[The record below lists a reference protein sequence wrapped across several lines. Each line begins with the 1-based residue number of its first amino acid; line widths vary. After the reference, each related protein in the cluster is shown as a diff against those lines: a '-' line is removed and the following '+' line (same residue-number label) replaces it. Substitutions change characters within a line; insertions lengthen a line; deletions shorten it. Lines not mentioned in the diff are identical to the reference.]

1 MNNNETQTNFDNN
14 LDLTNANSFT
24 TPALAFERLYKI
36 VKMLRS
42 PEGCPW
48 DRKQTP
54 LTMRA
59 PLIEETFEAVDAISN
74 EDVNHTKEEL
84 GDVFLNASMIAS
96 IYEEK
101 DDFTIVQVMNDVCD
115 KIIRRHP
122 HVWKESE
129 GSENLIEGS
138 ANNAEKV
145 LEQWEAIK
153 QKVEGRKKKSSLDEV
168 SYGLP
173 PLLRAYKI
181 QKKAAKKGFDW
192 KDSSGTWDK
201 IYEEIS
207 ELKEASQTKTKD
219 EVEKEL
225 GDVLFSVINLAR
237 HLDVDPVLALASTNE
252 KFKRRFSYVEEK
264 MESSGTEMN
273 QDNLELMDKFWEEGK
288 NLGL

>member
-1 MNNNETQTNFDNN
+1 MNNE
-14 LDLTNANSFT
+14 LDLTSANDFT

-36 VKMLRS
+36 VQKLRS

-54 LTMRA
+54 LTMRQ
-59 PLIEETFEAVDAISN
+59 PLIEETFEAVDAISAG
-74 EDVNHTKEEL
+74 DANHTKEEL

-96 IYEEK
+96 IHEEN

-122 HVWKESE
+122 HVWKNSE
-129 GSENLIEGS
+129 GISSLVEGS
-138 ANNAEKV
+138 QNNADKV
-145 LEQWEAIK
+145 LEQWEQIK

-192 KDSSGTWDK
+192 KDAEGPWSK
-201 IYEEIS
+201 IQEEIA
-207 ELKEASQTKTKD
+207 ELKEASLTKTKD
-219 EVEKEL
+219 EIEKEL
-225 GDVLFSVINLAR
+225 GDVLFSVVNLAR
-237 HLDVDPVLALASTNE
+237 HLDVDPNLALASTNQ
-252 KFKRRFSYVEEK
+252 KFMKRFAYVEEK
-264 MESSGTEMN
+264 MELSGEQMN
-273 QDNLELMDKFWEEGK
+273 PENLEIMDKFWDESK
-288 NLGL
+288 KLGF

>member
-1 MNNNETQTNFDNN
+1 MNNE
-14 LDLTNANSFT
+14 LDLTSANDFT

-36 VKMLRS
+36 VQKLRS

-54 LTMRA
+54 LTMRQ
-59 PLIEETFEAVDAISN
+59 PLIEETFEAVDAISAG
-74 EDVNHTKEEL
+74 DANHTKEEL

-96 IYEEK
+96 IHEEN

-122 HVWKESE
+122 HVWKNSE
-129 GSENLIEGS
+129 GSSTLIEGS
-138 ANNAEKV
+138 QNDADKV
-145 LEQWEAIK
+145 LEQWEQIK

-192 KDSSGTWDK
+192 KDAEGPWSK
-201 IYEEIS
+201 IQEEVA
-207 ELKEASQTKTKD
+207 ELKEASLTKTKD
-219 EVEKEL
+219 EIEKEL
-225 GDVLFSVINLAR
+225 GDVLFSVVNLAR
-237 HLDVDPVLALASTNE
+237 HLDVDPNLALASTNQ
-252 KFKRRFSYVEEK
+252 KFMKRFAYVEEK
-264 MESSGTEMN
+264 MELSGEQMN
-273 QDNLELMDKFWEEGK
+273 PENLEIMDKFWDESK
-288 NLGL
+288 KLGF

>member
-1 MNNNETQTNFDNN
+1 MKFDTDMQD
-14 LDLTNANSFT
+14 DLTNSQNFETVGKS
-24 TPALAFERLYKI
+24 FERLYKI
-36 VKMLRS
+36 VQKLRS

-48 DRKQTP
+48 DKEQTP

-74 EDVNHTKEEL
+74 EDTNHTKEEL
-84 GDVFLNASMIAS
+84 GDVFLNASMIS
-96 IYEEK
+96 SMYEEN
-101 DDFTIVQVMNDVCD
+101 DDFSIVQVLNEVCD

-129 GSENLIEGS
+129 GSSSAIEGS
-138 ANNAEKV
+138 EKNAEKV

-153 QKVEGRKKKSSLDEV
+153 QRVEGRKKKSSLEEI

-192 KDSSGTWDK
+192 KDSDGPWSK
-201 IYEEIS
+201 IQEELV
-207 ELKEASQTKTKD
+207 ELKEASKSLSQ
-219 EVEKEL
+219 EEIQEEL
-225 GDVLFSVINLAR
+225 GDVLFSVVNLAR
-237 HLDVDPVLALASTNE
+237 HLKVDPVLALASTNE

-264 MESSGTEMN
+264 METSGIEMN
-273 QDNLELMDKFWEEGK
+273 QENLEIMDKFWDEGK
-288 NLGL
+288 GLGL

>member
-1 MNNNETQTNFDNN
+1 MNND
-14 LDLTNANSFT
+14 LDLTSANDFT

-36 VKMLRS
+36 VQKLRS

-54 LTMRA
+54 LTMRQ
-59 PLIEETFEAVDAISN
+59 PLIEETFEAVDAISAG
-74 EDVNHTKEEL
+74 DANHTKEEL

-96 IYEEK
+96 IHEEN

-122 HVWKESE
+122 HVWKNSEGSSSLVE
-129 GSENLIEGS
+129 GSEN
-138 ANNAEKV
+138 NADKV
-145 LEQWEAIK
+145 LEQWEQIK

-192 KDSSGTWDK
+192 KDAEGPWSK
-201 IYEEIS
+201 IQEEIA
-207 ELKEASQTKTKD
+207 ELKEASLTKTKD
-219 EVEKEL
+219 EIEKEL
-225 GDVLFSVINLAR
+225 GDVLFSVVNLAR
-237 HLDVDPVLALASTNE
+237 HLDVDPNLALASTNQ
-252 KFKRRFSYVEEK
+252 KFMKRFAYVEEK
-264 MESSGTEMN
+264 MELSGEQMN
-273 QDNLELMDKFWEEGK
+273 PENLEIMDKFWDESK
-288 NLGL
+288 KLGF

>member
-1 MNNNETQTNFDNN
+1 MKFDTEMQE
-14 LDLTNANSFT
+14 DLTKSQNFETVGKS
-24 TPALAFERLYKI
+24 FERLYKI
-36 VKMLRS
+36 VQKLRS

-48 DRKQTP
+48 DKEQTP

-74 EDVNHTKEEL
+74 EDTNHTKEEL
-84 GDVFLNASMIAS
+84 GDVFLNASMIS
-96 IYEEK
+96 SMYEEN
-101 DDFTIVQVMNDVCD
+101 DDFGIVQVLNEVCD

-129 GSENLIEGS
+129 GSSSAIEGS
-138 ANNAEKV
+138 EKNAEKV

-153 QKVEGRKKKSSLDEV
+153 QRVEGRKKKSSLEEI

-192 KDSSGTWDK
+192 KDSDGPWSK
-201 IYEEIS
+201 IQEELV
-207 ELKEASQTKTKD
+207 ELKEASKSLSQ
-219 EVEKEL
+219 EEIQEEL
-225 GDVLFSVINLAR
+225 GDVLFSVVNLAR
-237 HLDVDPVLALASTNE
+237 HLKVDPVLALASTNE

-264 MESSGTEMN
+264 MESSGIEMN
-273 QDNLELMDKFWEEGK
+273 QENLEIMDKFWDEGK
-288 NLGL
+288 GLGL

>member
-1 MNNNETQTNFDNN
+1 MNNE
-14 LDLTNANSFT
+14 LDLTSANDFT

-36 VKMLRS
+36 VQKLRS

-54 LTMRA
+54 LTMRQ
-59 PLIEETFEAVDAISN
+59 PLIEETFEAVDAISAG
-74 EDVNHTKEEL
+74 DANHTKEEL

-96 IYEEK
+96 IHEEN

-122 HVWKESE
+122 HVWKNSE
-129 GSENLIEGS
+129 GSSSLVEGS
-138 ANNAEKV
+138 QNNADKV
-145 LEQWEAIK
+145 LEQWEQIK

-192 KDSSGTWDK
+192 KDAEGPWSK
-201 IYEEIS
+201 IQEEIA
-207 ELKEASQTKTKD
+207 ELKEASLTKTKD
-219 EVEKEL
+219 EIEKEL
-225 GDVLFSVINLAR
+225 GDVLFSVVNLAR
-237 HLDVDPVLALASTNE
+237 HLDVDPNLALASTNQ
-252 KFKRRFSYVEEK
+252 KFMKRFAYVEEK
-264 MESSGTEMN
+264 MELSGEQMN
-273 QDNLELMDKFWEEGK
+273 PENLEIMDKFWDESK
-288 NLGL
+288 KLGF

>member
-1 MNNNETQTNFDNN
+1 MNNE
-14 LDLTNANSFT
+14 LDLTSANDFT

-36 VKMLRS
+36 VQKLRS

-54 LTMRA
+54 LTMRQ
-59 PLIEETFEAVDAISN
+59 PLIEETFEAVDAISAG
-74 EDVNHTKEEL
+74 DANHTKEEL

-96 IYEEK
+96 IHEEN

-122 HVWKESE
+122 HVWKNSEGSSTLVE
-129 GSENLIEGS
+129 GSEN
-138 ANNAEKV
+138 NADKV
-145 LEQWEAIK
+145 LEQWEQIK

-192 KDSSGTWDK
+192 KDAEGPWSK
-201 IYEEIS
+201 IQEEIA
-207 ELKEASQTKTKD
+207 ELKEASLTKTKD
-219 EVEKEL
+219 EIEKEL
-225 GDVLFSVINLAR
+225 GDVLFSVVNLAR
-237 HLDVDPVLALASTNE
+237 HLDVDPNLALASTNQ
-252 KFKRRFSYVEEK
+252 KFMKRFAYVEEK
-264 MESSGTEMN
+264 MELSGEQMN
-273 QDNLELMDKFWEEGK
+273 PENLEIMDKFWDESK
-288 NLGL
+288 KLGF

>member
-1 MNNNETQTNFDNN
+1 MNNE
-14 LDLTNANSFT
+14 LDLTSANDFT

-36 VKMLRS
+36 VQKLRS

-54 LTMRA
+54 LTMRQ
-59 PLIEETFEAVDAISN
+59 PLIEETFEAVDAISAG
-74 EDVNHTKEEL
+74 DANHTKEEL

-96 IYEEK
+96 IHEEN

-122 HVWKESE
+122 HVWKNSEGSSSLVE
-129 GSENLIEGS
+129 GSEN
-138 ANNAEKV
+138 NADKV
-145 LEQWEAIK
+145 LEQWEQIK

-192 KDSSGTWDK
+192 KDAEGPWSK
-201 IYEEIS
+201 IQEEIA
-207 ELKEASQTKTKD
+207 ELKEASLTKAKD
-219 EVEKEL
+219 EIEKEL
-225 GDVLFSVINLAR
+225 GDVLFSVVNLAR
-237 HLDVDPVLALASTNE
+237 HLDVDPNLALASTNQ
-252 KFKRRFSYVEEK
+252 KFMKRFAYVEEK
-264 MESSGTEMN
+264 MELSGEQMN
-273 QDNLELMDKFWEEGK
+273 PENLEIMDKFWDESK
-288 NLGL
+288 KLGF

>member
-1 MNNNETQTNFDNN
+1 MNNE
-14 LDLTNANSFT
+14 LDLTSANDFT

-36 VKMLRS
+36 VQKLRS

-54 LTMRA
+54 LTMRQ
-59 PLIEETFEAVDAISN
+59 PLIEETFEAVDAISAG
-74 EDVNHTKEEL
+74 DANHTKEEL

-96 IYEEK
+96 IHEEN

-122 HVWKESE
+122 HVWKNSE
-129 GSENLIEGS
+129 GSSTLVEGS
-138 ANNAEKV
+138 QNDADKV
-145 LEQWEAIK
+145 LEQWEQIK

-192 KDSSGTWDK
+192 KDAEGPWSK
-201 IYEEIS
+201 IQEEIA
-207 ELKEASQTKTKD
+207 ELKEASLTKTKD
-219 EVEKEL
+219 EIEKEL
-225 GDVLFSVINLAR
+225 GDVLFSVVNLAR
-237 HLDVDPVLALASTNE
+237 HLDVDPNLALASTNQ
-252 KFKRRFSYVEEK
+252 KFMKRFAYVEEK
-264 MESSGTEMN
+264 MELSGEQMN
-273 QDNLELMDKFWEEGK
+273 PENLEIMDKFWDESK
-288 NLGL
+288 KLGF

>member
-1 MNNNETQTNFDNN
+1 MNNE
-14 LDLTNANSFT
+14 LDLTSANDFT

-36 VKMLRS
+36 VQKLRS

-54 LTMRA
+54 LTMRQ
-59 PLIEETFEAVDAISN
+59 PLIEETFEAVDAISAG
-74 EDVNHTKEEL
+74 DANHTKEEL

-96 IYEEK
+96 IHEEN

-122 HVWKESE
+122 HVWKNSE
-129 GSENLIEGS
+129 GSSTLVEGS
-138 ANNAEKV
+138 QNDADKV
-145 LEQWEAIK
+145 LEQWEQIK

-192 KDSSGTWDK
+192 KDAEGPWSK
-201 IYEEIS
+201 IQEEVA
-207 ELKEASQTKTKD
+207 ELKEASLTKTKD
-219 EVEKEL
+219 EIEKEL
-225 GDVLFSVINLAR
+225 GDVLFSVVNLAR
-237 HLDVDPVLALASTNE
+237 HLDVDPNLALASTNQ
-252 KFKRRFSYVEEK
+252 KFMKRFAYVEEK
-264 MESSGTEMN
+264 MELSGEQMN
-273 QDNLELMDKFWEEGK
+273 PENLEIMDKFWDESK
-288 NLGL
+288 KLGF

>member
-1 MNNNETQTNFDNN
+1 MNNE
-14 LDLTNANSFT
+14 LDLTSANDFT

-36 VKMLRS
+36 VQKLRS

-54 LTMRA
+54 LTMRQ
-59 PLIEETFEAVDAISN
+59 PLIEETFEAVDAISAG
-74 EDVNHTKEEL
+74 DANHTKEEL

-96 IYEEK
+96 IHEEN

-122 HVWKESE
+122 HVWKNSE
-129 GSENLIEGS
+129 GSSTLVEGS
-138 ANNAEKV
+138 QNDADKV
-145 LEQWEAIK
+145 LEQWEQIK

-192 KDSSGTWDK
+192 TDRETWRRGAD
-201 IYEEIS
+201 
-207 ELKEASQTKTKD
+207 
-219 EVEKEL
+219 
-225 GDVLFSVINLAR
+225 FS
-237 HLDVDPVLALASTNE
+237 
-252 KFKRRFSYVEEK
+252 
-264 MESSGTEMN
+264 
-273 QDNLELMDKFWEEGK
+273 
-288 NLGL
+288 

>member
-1 MNNNETQTNFDNN
+1 MNNE
-14 LDLTNANSFT
+14 LDLTSANDFT

-36 VKMLRS
+36 VQKLRS

-54 LTMRA
+54 LTMRQ
-59 PLIEETFEAVDAISN
+59 PLIEETFEAVDAISAG
-74 EDVNHTKEEL
+74 DANHTKEEL

-96 IYEEK
+96 IHEEN

-122 HVWKESE
+122 HVWKNSE
-129 GSENLIEGS
+129 GSSTLVEGS
-138 ANNAEKV
+138 QNDADKV
-145 LEQWEAIK
+145 LEQWEQIN

-192 KDSSGTWDK
+192 KDAEGPWSK
-201 IYEEIS
+201 IQEEIA
-207 ELKEASQTKTKD
+207 ELKEASLTKTKD
-219 EVEKEL
+219 EIEKEL
-225 GDVLFSVINLAR
+225 GDVLFSVVNLAR
-237 HLDVDPVLALASTNE
+237 HLDVDPNLALASTNQ
-252 KFKRRFSYVEEK
+252 KFMKRFAYVEEK
-264 MESSGTEMN
+264 MELSGEQMN
-273 QDNLELMDKFWEEGK
+273 PENLEIMDKFWDESK
-288 NLGL
+288 KLGF

>member
-1 MNNNETQTNFDNN
+1 MKFDTEMQE
-14 LDLTNANSFT
+14 DLTKSQNFETVGKS
-24 TPALAFERLYKI
+24 FERLYKI
-36 VKMLRS
+36 VQKLRS

-48 DRKQTP
+48 DKEQTP

-74 EDVNHTKEEL
+74 NETNHTKEEL
-84 GDVFLNASMIAS
+84 GDVFLNASMIS
-96 IYEEK
+96 SMYEEN
-101 DDFTIVQVMNDVCD
+101 DDFSIVQVLNEVCD

-129 GSENLIEGS
+129 GSSSAIEGS
-138 ANNAEKV
+138 EKNAEKV

-153 QKVEGRKKKSSLDEV
+153 QRVEGRKKKSSLEEI

-192 KDSSGTWDK
+192 KDSDGPWSK
-201 IYEEIS
+201 IQEELV
-207 ELKEASQTKTKD
+207 ELKEASKSLSQ
-219 EVEKEL
+219 EEIQEEL
-225 GDVLFSVINLAR
+225 GDVLFSVVNLAR
-237 HLDVDPVLALASTNE
+237 HLKVDPVLALASTNE

-264 MESSGTEMN
+264 METSGIEMK
-273 QDNLELMDKFWEEGK
+273 QENLEIMDKFWDEGK
-288 NLGL
+288 GLGL

>member
-1 MNNNETQTNFDNN
+1 MNNE
-14 LDLTNANSFT
+14 LDLTSANDFT

-36 VKMLRS
+36 VQKLRS

-54 LTMRA
+54 VTMRQ
-59 PLIEETFEAVDAISN
+59 PLIEETFEAVDAISAG
-74 EDVNHTKEEL
+74 DANHTKEEL

-96 IYEEK
+96 IHEEN

-122 HVWKESE
+122 HVWKNSE
-129 GSENLIEGS
+129 GSSTLVEGS
-138 ANNAEKV
+138 QNDADKV
-145 LEQWEAIK
+145 LEQWEQIK

-192 KDSSGTWDK
+192 KDAEGPWSK
-201 IYEEIS
+201 IQEEIA
-207 ELKEASQTKTKD
+207 ELKEASLTKTKD
-219 EVEKEL
+219 EIEKEL
-225 GDVLFSVINLAR
+225 GDVLFSVVNLAR
-237 HLDVDPVLALASTNE
+237 HLDVDPNLALASTNQ
-252 KFKRRFSYVEEK
+252 KFMKRFAYVEEK
-264 MESSGTEMN
+264 MELSGEQMN
-273 QDNLELMDKFWEEGK
+273 PENLEIMDKFWDESK
-288 NLGL
+288 KLGF

>member
-1 MNNNETQTNFDNN
+1 MNNE
-14 LDLTNANSFT
+14 LDLTRANDFT

-36 VKMLRS
+36 VQKLRS

-54 LTMRA
+54 LTMRQ
-59 PLIEETFEAVDAISN
+59 PLIEETFEAVDAISAG
-74 EDVNHTKEEL
+74 DANHTKEEL

-96 IYEEK
+96 IHEEN

-122 HVWKESE
+122 HVWKNSE
-129 GSENLIEGS
+129 GSSSLVEGS
-138 ANNAEKV
+138 QNNADKV
-145 LEQWEAIK
+145 LEQWEQIK

-192 KDSSGTWDK
+192 KDAEGPWSK
-201 IYEEIS
+201 IQEEIA
-207 ELKEASQTKTKD
+207 ELKEASLTKTKD
-219 EVEKEL
+219 EIEKEL
-225 GDVLFSVINLAR
+225 GDVLFSVVNLAR
-237 HLDVDPVLALASTNE
+237 HLDVDPNLALASTNQ
-252 KFKRRFSYVEEK
+252 KFMKRFAYVEEK
-264 MESSGTEMN
+264 MELSGEQMN
-273 QDNLELMDKFWEEGK
+273 PENLEIMDKFWDESK
-288 NLGL
+288 KLGF

>member
-1 MNNNETQTNFDNN
+1 MNNE
-14 LDLTNANSFT
+14 LDLTSANDFT

-36 VKMLRS
+36 VQKLRS

-54 LTMRA
+54 LTMRQ
-59 PLIEETFEAVDAISN
+59 PLIEETFEAVDAISAG
-74 EDVNHTKEEL
+74 DINHTKEEL

-96 IYEEK
+96 IHEEN

-122 HVWKESE
+122 HVWKNSE
-129 GSENLIEGS
+129 GSSTLVEGS
-138 ANNAEKV
+138 QNDADKV
-145 LEQWEAIK
+145 LEQWEQIK

-192 KDSSGTWDK
+192 KDAEGPWSK
-201 IYEEIS
+201 IQEEIA
-207 ELKEASQTKTKD
+207 ELKEASLTKTKD
-219 EVEKEL
+219 EIEKEL
-225 GDVLFSVINLAR
+225 GDVLFSVVNLAR
-237 HLDVDPVLALASTNE
+237 HLDVDPNLALASTNQ
-252 KFKRRFSYVEEK
+252 KFMKRFAYVEEK
-264 MESSGTEMN
+264 MELSGEQMN
-273 QDNLELMDKFWEEGK
+273 PENLEIMDKFWDESK
-288 NLGL
+288 KLGF

>member
-1 MNNNETQTNFDNN
+1 MNNE
-14 LDLTNANSFT
+14 LDLTSANDFT

-36 VKMLRS
+36 VQKLRS

-54 LTMRA
+54 LTMRQ
-59 PLIEETFEAVDAISN
+59 PLIEETFEAVDAISAG
-74 EDVNHTKEEL
+74 DANHTKEEL

-96 IYEEK
+96 IHEEN

-122 HVWKESE
+122 HVWKNSE
-129 GSENLIEGS
+129 GSSSLVEGS
-138 ANNAEKV
+138 DNNADKV
-145 LEQWEAIK
+145 LEQWEQIK

-192 KDSSGTWDK
+192 KDAEGPWSK
-201 IYEEIS
+201 IQEEIA
-207 ELKEASQTKTKD
+207 ELKEASLTKTKD
-219 EVEKEL
+219 EIEKEL
-225 GDVLFSVINLAR
+225 GDVLFSVVNLAR
-237 HLDVDPVLALASTNE
+237 HLDVDPNLALASTNQ
-252 KFKRRFSYVEEK
+252 KFMKRFAYVEEK
-264 MESSGTEMN
+264 MELSGEQMN
-273 QDNLELMDKFWEEGK
+273 PENLEIMDKFWDESK
-288 NLGL
+288 KLGF

>member
-1 MNNNETQTNFDNN
+1 MNNE
-14 LDLTNANSFT
+14 LDLTSANDFT

-36 VKMLRS
+36 VQKLRS

-54 LTMRA
+54 LTMRQ
-59 PLIEETFEAVDAISN
+59 PLIEETFEAVDAISAG
-74 EDVNHTKEEL
+74 DANHTKEEL

-96 IYEEK
+96 IHEEN

-122 HVWKESE
+122 HVWKNSE
-129 GSENLIEGS
+129 GSSTLVEGS
-138 ANNAEKV
+138 QNDADKV
-145 LEQWEAIK
+145 LEQWEQIK

-192 KDSSGTWDK
+192 KDAEGPWSK
-201 IYEEIS
+201 IQEEIA
-207 ELKEASQTKTKD
+207 ELKEASLTKTKD
-219 EVEKEL
+219 EIEKEL
-225 GDVLFSVINLAR
+225 GDVLFSVVNLAR
-237 HLDVDPVLALASTNE
+237 HLGVDPNLALASTNQ
-252 KFKRRFSYVEEK
+252 KFMKRFAYVEEK
-264 MESSGTEMN
+264 MELSGEQMN
-273 QDNLELMDKFWEEGK
+273 PENLEIMDKFWDESK
-288 NLGL
+288 KLGF

>member
-1 MNNNETQTNFDNN
+1 MKFDTDMQD
-14 LDLTNANSFT
+14 DLTKTQNFETVGKS
-24 TPALAFERLYKI
+24 FERLYKI
-36 VKMLRS
+36 VQKLRS

-48 DRKQTP
+48 DKEQTP

-74 EDVNHTKEEL
+74 EDANHTKEEL
-84 GDVFLNASMIAS
+84 GDVFLNASMIS
-96 IYEEK
+96 SMYQEN
-101 DDFTIVQVMNDVCD
+101 DDFTIVQVLNEVCD

-129 GSENLIEGS
+129 GSSSVVEGS
-138 ANNAEKV
+138 EKNAEKV

-153 QKVEGRKKKSSLDEV
+153 QKVEGRKKKSVLEEI

-192 KDSSGTWDK
+192 KDAEGPWDK
-201 IYEEIS
+201 IQEELV
-207 ELKEASQTKTKD
+207 ELKEASSTKSQ
-219 EVEKEL
+219 EEIQEEL
-225 GDVLFSVINLAR
+225 GDVLFSVVNLAR
-237 HLDVDPVLALASTNE
+237 HLKVDPVLALASTNE

-264 MESSGTEMN
+264 MESSGIEMN
-273 QDNLELMDKFWEEGK
+273 QENLEIMDKFWDEGK
-288 NLGL
+288 ALGL

>member
-1 MNNNETQTNFDNN
+1 MKFDTDMQD
-14 LDLTNANSFT
+14 DLTNAQNFETVGKS
-24 TPALAFERLYKI
+24 FERLYKI
-36 VKMLRS
+36 VQKLRS

-48 DRKQTP
+48 DKEQTP

-74 EDVNHTKEEL
+74 EDANHTKEEL
-84 GDVFLNASMIAS
+84 GDVFLNASMIS
-96 IYEEK
+96 SMYQES
-101 DDFTIVQVMNDVCD
+101 DDFNIVQVLNEVCD

-129 GSENLIEGS
+129 GSSSAIEGS
-138 ANNAEKV
+138 EKNAEKV

-153 QKVEGRKKKSSLDEV
+153 QKIEGRKKKSSLEEI

-192 KDSSGTWDK
+192 KDSDGPWDK
-201 IYEEIS
+201 IHEEIA
-207 ELKEASQTKTKD
+207 ELKEASSTKTQ
-219 EVEKEL
+219 EEIQEEL
-225 GDVLFSVINLAR
+225 GDVLFSVVNLAR
-237 HLDVDPVLALASTNE
+237 HLKVDPVLALASTNE

-264 MESSGTEMN
+264 METSGIEMN
-273 QDNLELMDKFWEEGK
+273 QENLEIMDKFWDEGK
-288 NLGL
+288 ALGL

>member
-1 MNNNETQTNFDNN
+1 MNNE
-14 LDLTNANSFT
+14 LDLTSANDFT

-36 VKMLRS
+36 VQKLRS

-54 LTMRA
+54 LTMRQ
-59 PLIEETFEAVDAISN
+59 PLIEETFEAVDAISAG
-74 EDVNHTKEEL
+74 DANHTKEEL

-96 IYEEK
+96 IHEEN

-122 HVWKESE
+122 HVWKNSE
-129 GSENLIEGS
+129 GNSTLVEGS
-138 ANNAEKV
+138 QNDADKV
-145 LEQWEAIK
+145 LEQWEQIK

-192 KDSSGTWDK
+192 KDAEGPWSK
-201 IYEEIS
+201 IQEEIA
-207 ELKEASQTKTKD
+207 ELKEASLTKTKD
-219 EVEKEL
+219 EIEKEL
-225 GDVLFSVINLAR
+225 GDVLFSVVNLAR
-237 HLDVDPVLALASTNE
+237 HLDVDPNLALASTNQ
-252 KFKRRFSYVEEK
+252 KFMKRFAYVEEK
-264 MESSGTEMN
+264 MELSGEQMN
-273 QDNLELMDKFWEEGK
+273 PENLEIMDKFWDESK
-288 NLGL
+288 KLGF